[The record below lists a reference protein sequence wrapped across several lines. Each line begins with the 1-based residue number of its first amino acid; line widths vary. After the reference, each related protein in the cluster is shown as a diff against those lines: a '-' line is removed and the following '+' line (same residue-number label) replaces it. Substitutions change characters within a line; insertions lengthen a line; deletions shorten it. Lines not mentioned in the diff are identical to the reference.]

1 MGRSQWEYLELTILT
16 NKIQIRRNVFS
27 LSWAKLE
34 IHEALCRK
42 IYAAKFNPTIDAFCD
57 LRFFLSVT

>member
-1 MGRSQWEYLELTILT
+1 MKHLRMGRSQWEYLELTILT

-42 IYAAKFNPTIDAFCD
+42 I
-57 LRFFLSVT
+57 LRCEI